1 MRSSHQQ
8 DFTATANSKQDSQQ
22 DSRNHVPLL
31 SLLLLILVTAIAP
44 TLWGTTYFITT
55 ELLPPD
61 RPFIAACLRLLPAG
75 IILVLISRHLPKRS
89 EWWHVFILA
98 ILNFAI
104 FHVLLFT
111 AAYRLPGGLAAVV
124 GAIQPL
130 LMMLLMWLV
139 DGRKPAQIALFASI
153 VGVFGMAALLLS
165 PNTAWDFVG
174 VIAAAVGAV
183 LMTCGIFLARRW
195 RTDMPL
201 LAFTGWQLLIAG
213 LLLAPL
219 ALVIDPPLAK
229 LSVSNMLGY
238 AYLSLFGTT
247 LAYALWFN
255 GIAKLSP
262 VAISSLGLLSP
273 ISAVIIGWLVLGQ
286 SITGIALIGLIAVL
300 ASVLTVQWVLAP
312 TKSTG

>member
-1 MRSSHQQ
+1 MRPSHQQ
-8 DFTATANSKQDSQQ
+8 NQTLVLKLKSHTP
-22 DSRNHVPLL
+22 VL
-31 SLLLLILVTAIAP
+31 SLVFLTLITAIAP

-55 ELLPPD
+55 ELLPDD

-89 EWWHVFILA
+89 EWLRIFILA

-130 LMMLLMWLV
+130 LMMLLMWV
-139 DGRKPAQIALFASI
+139 IDGRKPAHIALIASI
-153 VGVFGMAALLLS
+153 IGVFGMAALLLS
-165 PNTAWDFVG
+165 PNTAWDLIG
-174 VIAAAVGAV
+174 VMAAAIGAV

-195 RTDMPL
+195 RTDIPL

-219 ALVIDPPLAK
+219 ALFVDPPLVHV
-229 LSVSNMLGY
+229 SISNMLGY

-273 ISAVIIGWLVLGQ
+273 ISAVIIGWVALGQ
-286 SITGIALIGLIAVL
+286 SITGIALMGLVAVL

-312 TKSTG
+312 TKAIE